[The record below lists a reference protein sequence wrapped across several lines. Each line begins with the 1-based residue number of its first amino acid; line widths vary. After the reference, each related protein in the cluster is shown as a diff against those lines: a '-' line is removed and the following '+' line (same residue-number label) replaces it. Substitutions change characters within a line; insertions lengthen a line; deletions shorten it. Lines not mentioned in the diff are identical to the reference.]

1 MKKRSVVMYNMIF
14 PIWLILTPLLW
25 PPLAFM
31 VGPFALLIIF
41 VVVFGNLGVDWLV
54 VRLAMHWQKV
64 ENAKE
69 KAAAVLCRVCLC
81 GFAADTI
88 AGLALMFAPRLF
100 SDSDWF
106 YQNVERPAF
115 YGNLFESVWAVLYVS
130 AGLSMGGYG
139 ALKLAMGN
147 PDRYKGA
154 VSLSGVVDIMDLLN
168 CGLYEELLD
177 LDSIYGKEREKV
189 KGSGDDIYF
198 LTQKTADERKEI
210 PRVYLAVGKDDY
222 FAKTNQAYAQMI
234 GQLGIDYHFDLD
246 EGGHD
251 WNFWN
256 PHLKSGLEWMLNG

>member
-1 MKKRSVVMYNMIF
+1 MLYTCNGHSAVLKTYVTYYVIIPSFYQGDTKGAALDVIYPEKRKELPVLYLLHGGVADASCWIRFTEIEALAEEYGIAVVMPNVGNSYYTDMVHGPAYYTFVAEELPRMIRCVF
-14 PIWLILTPLLW
+14 PISGKREDNY
-25 PPLAFM
+25 A
-31 VGPFALLIIF
+31 
-41 VVVFGNLGVDWLV
+41 
-54 VRLAMHWQKV
+54 
-64 ENAKE
+64 
-69 KAAAVLCRVCLC
+69 
-81 GFAADTI
+81 
-88 AGLALMFAPRLF
+88 
-100 SDSDWF
+100 
-106 YQNVERPAF
+106 
-115 YGNLFESVWAVLYVS
+115 

-198 LTQKTADERKEI
+198 LTQKIADERKEI

>member
-1 MKKRSVVMYNMIF
+1 
-14 PIWLILTPLLW
+14 
-25 PPLAFM
+25 
-31 VGPFALLIIF
+31 
-41 VVVFGNLGVDWLV
+41 
-54 VRLAMHWQKV
+54 
-64 ENAKE
+64 
-69 KAAAVLCRVCLC
+69 
-81 GFAADTI
+81 
-88 AGLALMFAPRLF
+88 
-100 SDSDWF
+100 
-106 YQNVERPAF
+106 
-115 YGNLFESVWAVLYVS
+115 
-130 AGLSMGGYG
+130 MGGYG

-147 PDRYKGA
+147 TDRYKGA